1 MMAPRER
8 WGEIERGVPVPVVV
22 TGRPLSAAGIKARQ
36 MKPGESI
43 LCETPQQANRL
54 KDALYHLGARC
65 ARRETHEGIRV
76 WRLT

>member
-1 MMAPRER
+1 MSARER
-8 WGEIERGVPVPVVV
+8 WAPIEDGVAVPVAV
-22 TGRPLSAAGIKARQ
+22 TGRPLSDAGIKARQ
-36 MKPGESI
+36 MKPGQSI
-43 LCETPQQANRL
+43 LCETVQQASRL